1 MNILTVP
8 TLLEIKGPCGVLGAP
23 GGETT
28 GGGHGEEE
36 ELTVRKVAC
45 GSRHT
50 VCLTGKR
57 VQLIL
62 VFGCGLIF
70 FF

>member
-8 TLLEIKGPCGVLGAP
+8 TLLEMKQSRQNPCD
-23 GGETT
+23 GEADCISAR
-28 GGGHGEEE
+28 EDDE

-50 VCLTGKR
+50 VCLTGK
-57 VQLIL
+57 IK
-62 VFGCGLIF
+62 IF
-70 FF
+70 LLAR